1 MQALSMRLLRVF
13 GELGKERLDLHTLL
27 EAAGNDPA
35 ERRRALDAIE
45 DLKRD
50 GLLEER
56 SGDFY
61 AITAKAKRCDS
72 DRVSREFS
80 PLVAA

>member
-45 DLKRD
+45 ELKRD
-50 GLLEER
+50 GMLEER

-61 AITAKAKRCDS
+61 ALTAKAKA
-72 DRVSREFS
+72 VIQI
-80 PLVAA
+80 A